1 MDPGAWGYAP
11 AGATSED
18 AALVVSA
25 RDAKRLKEKLDA
37 AGWLDRTRR
46 PVTHPVDDE
55 TGRPAAVAFPV
66 RAGSLEGVR
75 EMARGDAGALA
86 VCDAALPNV
95 ATPVDQRAAARASGG
110 GSNDTSGADRG
121 ILPAPPPLDP
131 NAPPL
136 WPPPV
141 PEAPARR
148 DVARV
153 RCPATAEAFAEV
165 ARAARGEPLV
175 LTDVPMGNAT
185 SAWTPER
192 FATCAEA
199 GHFVDVHVCPPDAS
213 SSREARDAFRESDL
227 GIFPTGPPT
236 VDLAGHRAPGT
247 RRNFQF
253 RSMPLSEFAARVV
266 ASGTPRGERRSGR
279 SATSYPPVVAE
290 GETYYL
296 RSVADAKKARTHV
309 ARSFPSLASDLL
321 PGVLLPPLDDVDA
334 LAGARDPNDGDGV
347 REDAGAPGSEDRTL
361 YPRRAYHSSVLRVA
375 SRDVALWTHY
385 DTHDNVLAQIAGR
398 KTVTLWPPDAEPYMH
413 CEGSSSR
420 VADVAAELD
429 TDPRLSERRRRRD
442 AAHPRFAA
450 VSGARRVAT
459 LRPGEALYIPALWF
473 HHAHATPRGEDGEVL
488 GEEKG
493 GAPDAWN
500 GACVAVNVFWRCL
513 RASDHDPGDV
523 FGNRDPPAARR
534 AAELAAKAGA
544 ALASLPEPQRR
555 FYARR
560 AAKRLA
566 EQLGY
571 ELSLPPT
578 RAVASTPASARADGA
593 AS

>member
-18 AALVVSA
+18 AAVVVSA

-46 PVTHPVDDE
+46 PVTHPADDE
-55 TGRPAAVAFPV
+55 AGRPAAVVFPV

-75 EMARGDAGALA
+75 GMAQGDAGVLA
-86 VCDAALPNV
+86 VCDAALPDV

-110 GSNDTSGADRG
+110 GANDTAGADRG
-121 ILPAPPPLDP
+121 VVPTPLPLDP

-185 SAWTPER
+185 TAWTPER

-199 GHFVDVHVCPPDAS
+199 DRLVNVHVCPPDAS
-213 SSREARDAFRESDL
+213 SSREARDADADAEIP
-227 GIFPTGPPT
+227 GTPT

-253 RSMPLSEFAARVV
+253 RAMPLAEFAARVV
-266 ASGTPRGERRSGR
+266 ASGETRRDAERRKKGGSVR
-279 SATSYPPVVAE
+279 SYPPVVAE

-309 ARSFPSLASDLL
+309 ARAFPSLASDLR
-321 PGVLLPPLDDVDA
+321 PGALLPPLDDTGA
-334 LAGARDPNDGDGV
+334 LAGARENTNLTKFETP
-347 REDAGAPGSEDRTL
+347 

-375 SRDVALWTHY
+375 SRNVALWTHY

-398 KTVTLWPPDAEPYMH
+398 KTVTLWPPDCEPFMH

-420 VADVAAELD
+420 VADIAAELD
-429 TDPRLSERRRRRD
+429 TDSTDSTNSTRDPRLVERRRRRD

-450 VSGARRVAT
+450 VSKARRVAT
-459 LRPGEALYIPALWF
+459 LRPGERIP
-473 HHAHATPRGEDGEVL
+473 
-488 GEEKG
+488 
-493 GAPDAWN
+493 
-500 GACVAVNVFWRCL
+500 RCG
-513 RASDHDPGDV
+513 ST
-523 FGNRDPPAARR
+523 
-534 AAELAAKAGA
+534 
-544 ALASLPEPQRR
+544 
-555 FYARR
+555 
-560 AAKRLA
+560 
-566 EQLGY
+566 
-571 ELSLPPT
+571 T
-578 RAVASTPASARADGA
+578 RARAKKKKAAQKKETRGTARPWR
-593 AS
+593 

>member
-18 AALVVSA
+18 AAVVVSA

-46 PVTHPVDDE
+46 PVTHPADDE
-55 TGRPAAVAFPV
+55 AGRPAAVVFPV

-75 EMARGDAGALA
+75 GMAQGDAGVLA
-86 VCDAALPNV
+86 VCDAALPDV

-110 GSNDTSGADRG
+110 GANDTAGADRG
-121 ILPAPPPLDP
+121 VVPTPLPLDP

-185 SAWTPER
+185 TAWTPER

-199 GHFVDVHVCPPDAS
+199 DRLVDVHVCPPDAS
-213 SSREARDAFRESDL
+213 SSREARDADAFQESDP
-227 GIFPTGPPT
+227 GIPGIPGTPT

-266 ASGTPRGERRSGR
+266 ASGTPQGERHSGR
-279 SATSYPPVVAE
+279 SATSYPPIVAE

-334 LAGARDPNDGDGV
+334 LAGARDPNDSDGV
-347 REDAGAPGSEDRTL
+347 CEDAGAPGSEDRTL

-375 SRDVALWTHY
+375 SRNVALWTHY

-398 KTVTLWPPDAEPYMH
+398 KTVTLWPPDCEPFMH

-420 VADVAAELD
+420 VADIAAELD
-429 TDPRLSERRRRRD
+429 TVDTDSTRDPRLVERRRRRD

-450 VSGARRVAT
+450 VSNARRVAT

-473 HHAHATPRGEDGEVL
+473 HHARASD
-488 GEEKG
+488 EEEG
-493 GAPDAWN
+493 GAEEGDAWN
-500 GACVAVNVFWRCL
+500 GASVAVNVFWRSL
-513 RASDHDPGDV
+513 PAEDHDPGDV

-534 AAELAAKAGA
+534 AADMAAKAGA

-571 ELSLPPT
+571 ALELAGT
-578 RAVASTPASARADGA
+578 GAEASKPS
-593 AS
+593 

>member
-1 MDPGAWGYAP
+1 MKRTNLSVPYLAMDPGAWGYAP

-18 AALVVSA
+18 AAVVVSA

-46 PVTHPVDDE
+46 PVTHPADDE

-66 RAGSLEGVR
+66 CAGSLEGVR

-86 VCDAALPNV
+86 VCDAALPDV

-110 GSNDTSGADRG
+110 GSNDIAGADRG
-121 ILPAPPPLDP
+121 VLPAPPALDP

-199 GHFVDVHVCPPDAS
+199 DQLVDVHVCPPDAS
-213 SSREARDAFRESDL
+213 TSREARDTSRESDP
-227 GIFPTGPPT
+227 GIPGTPT

-253 RSMPLSEFAARVV
+253 RAMPLAEFAARVV
-266 ASGTPRGERRSGR
+266 ASGTPHEERRGR
-279 SATSYPPVVAE
+279 PSARSYPPIVAE

-309 ARSFPSLASDLL
+309 ARSFPSLASDLR
-321 PGVLLPPLDDVDA
+321 PGALLPPLEDDNVNDA
-334 LAGARDPNDGDGV
+334 DRDPNKRDGV
-347 REDAGAPGSEDRTL
+347 CEDAGGDLDRTEDRTL

-375 SRDVALWTHY
+375 SRNVALWTHY

-398 KTVTLWPPDAEPYMH
+398 KTVTLWPPDAEPFMH

-450 VSGARRVAT
+450 VSGARRVAA

-473 HHAHATPRGEDGEVL
+473 HHAHATSADEGVFPGESQSSESS
-488 GEEKG
+488 
-493 GAPDAWN
+493 DAWN
-500 GACVAVNVFWRCL
+500 GASVAVNVFWRCL
-513 RASDHDPGDV
+513 PRAADHDPGDV

-544 ALASLPEPQRR
+544 SLASLPEPQRR

-571 ELSLPPT
+571 ALDLSPT
-578 RAVASTPASARADGA
+578 
-593 AS
+593 

>member
-18 AALVVSA
+18 AAVVVSA

-46 PVTHPVDDE
+46 PVTHPADDE
-55 TGRPAAVAFPV
+55 AGRPAAVVFPV

-75 EMARGDAGALA
+75 GMAQGDAGVLA
-86 VCDAALPNV
+86 VCDAALPDV
-95 ATPVDQRAAARASGG
+95 STPVDQRAAARASGG
-110 GSNDTSGADRG
+110 GANDTAGADRG
-121 ILPAPPPLDP
+121 VVPTPLPLDP

-185 SAWTPER
+185 TAWTPER

-199 GHFVDVHVCPPDAS
+199 DRLVNVHVCPPDAS
-213 SSREARDAFRESDL
+213 SSREARDADADAEIP
-227 GIFPTGPPT
+227 GTPT

-253 RSMPLSEFAARVV
+253 RAMPLAEFAARVV
-266 ASGTPRGERRSGR
+266 ASGETRRDEERRKKGGSVR
-279 SATSYPPVVAE
+279 SYPPVVAE

-309 ARSFPSLASDLL
+309 ARAFPSLASDLR
-321 PGVLLPPLDDVDA
+321 PGALLPPLDDANVRPTDA
-334 LAGARDPNDGDGV
+334 
-347 REDAGAPGSEDRTL
+347 RENTNLTKFETP

-375 SRDVALWTHY
+375 SRNVALWTHY

-398 KTVTLWPPDAEPYMH
+398 KTVTLWPPDCEPFMH

-420 VADVAAELD
+420 VADIAAELD
-429 TDPRLSERRRRRD
+429 TDSTNSTNSTRDPRLVERRRRRD

-450 VSGARRVAT
+450 VSKARRVAT

-473 HHAHATPRGEDGEVL
+473 HHARAS
-488 GEEKG
+488 EEEEG
-493 GAPDAWN
+493 GAEEGDAWN
-500 GACVAVNVFWRCL
+500 GASVAVNVFWRSL
-513 RASDHDPGDV
+513 PAEDHDPGDV
-523 FGNRDPPAARR
+523 FGNKDPPAARR
-534 AAELAAKAGA
+534 AADMAAKAGA

-571 ELSLPPT
+571 ALELPT
-578 RAVASTPASARADGA
+578 GVEASKPS
-593 AS
+593 

>member
-18 AALVVSA
+18 AAVVVSA

-46 PVTHPVDDE
+46 PVTHPADDE

-66 RAGSLEGVR
+66 LAGSLEGVR

-86 VCDAALPNV
+86 VCDAALPNL

-110 GSNDTSGADRG
+110 GANDTAGADRG
-121 ILPAPPPLDP
+121 VLPPPPPLDP
-131 NAPPL
+131 DAPPL

-153 RCPATAEAFAEV
+153 RCPATAEAFAEL
-165 ARAARGEPLV
+165 ARAAGGEPLV

-185 SAWTPER
+185 TAWTPER

-199 GHFVDVHVCPPDAS
+199 GHLVDVHVCPPDA
-213 SSREARDAFRESDL
+213 DES
-227 GIFPTGPPT
+227 GMRNSTGVAAASV

-253 RSMPLSEFAARVV
+253 RAMPLAEFAARVV
-266 ASGTPRGERRSGR
+266 ASGTKGPIPREETRVGQTHR
-279 SATSYPPVVAE
+279 TFYPPVVAE

-296 RSVADAKKARTHV
+296 RSVADAKKKRTHV
-309 ARSFPSLASDLL
+309 ARSFPSLASDLR
-321 PGVLLPPLDDVDA
+321 PGALLPPLSFSS
-334 LAGARDPNDGDGV
+334 
-347 REDAGAPGSEDRTL
+347 EGSGSAEEGEPRSEIHPTL

-375 SRDVALWTHY
+375 SRNVALWTHY

-398 KTVTLWPPDAEPYMH
+398 KTVTLWPPDCEPFMH

-429 TDPRLSERRRRRD
+429 TDPNLAERRRRRD
-442 AAHPRFAA
+442 AAHPRFAR

-459 LRPGEALYIPALWF
+459 LEPGEALYIPALWF
-473 HHAHATPRGEDGEVL
+473 HHAHATPS
-488 GEEKG
+488 EKKEKDD
-493 GAPDAWN
+493 PWN
-500 GACVAVNVFWRCL
+500 GASVAVNVFWRCL
-513 RASDHDPGDV
+513 PAADHDPGDV

-534 AAELAAKAGA
+534 AAELAARAGA

-560 AAKRLA
+560 AVKRLA

-571 ELSLPPT
+571 ALDLP
-578 RAVASTPASARADGA
+578 RGEEADPAPV
-593 AS
+593 

>member
-18 AALVVSA
+18 AAVVVSA

-46 PVTHPVDDE
+46 PVTHPADDE
-55 TGRPAAVAFPV
+55 AGRPAAVVFPV

-75 EMARGDAGALA
+75 GMAQGDAGVLA
-86 VCDAALPNV
+86 VCDAALPDV
-95 ATPVDQRAAARASGG
+95 STPVDQRAAAGDSGG
-110 GSNDTSGADRG
+110 GANDTAGADRG
-121 ILPAPPPLDP
+121 VVPTPLPLDP

-185 SAWTPER
+185 TAWTPER

-199 GHFVDVHVCPPDAS
+199 HRLVNVHVCPPDAS
-213 SSREARDAFRESDL
+213 SSREARDADADAEIP
-227 GIFPTGPPT
+227 GTPT

-253 RSMPLSEFAARVV
+253 RAMPLAEFAARVV
-266 ASGTPRGERRSGR
+266 ASGETRRDEERRKKGGSVR
-279 SATSYPPVVAE
+279 SYPPVVAE

-309 ARSFPSLASDLL
+309 ARAFPSLASDLR
-321 PGVLLPPLDDVDA
+321 PGALLPPLDDANVRPTDA
-334 LAGARDPNDGDGV
+334 QENTNLTKFETP
-347 REDAGAPGSEDRTL
+347 

-375 SRDVALWTHY
+375 SRNVALWTHY

-398 KTVTLWPPDAEPYMH
+398 KTVTLWPPDAEPFMH

-450 VSGARRVAT
+450 VSGARRVAA

-473 HHAHATPRGEDGEVL
+473 HHAHATSADEGVFPGESQSSESS
-488 GEEKG
+488 
-493 GAPDAWN
+493 DAWN
-500 GACVAVNVFWRCL
+500 GASVAVNVFWRCL
-513 RASDHDPGDV
+513 PRAADHDPGDV

-544 ALASLPEPQRR
+544 SLASLPEPQRR

-571 ELSLPPT
+571 ALDLSPT
-578 RAVASTPASARADGA
+578 
-593 AS
+593 

>member
-18 AALVVSA
+18 AAVVVSA

-46 PVTHPVDDE
+46 PVTHPADDE
-55 TGRPAAVAFPV
+55 AGRPAAVVFPV

-75 EMARGDAGALA
+75 GMAQGDAGVLA
-86 VCDAALPNV
+86 VCDAALPDV
-95 ATPVDQRAAARASGG
+95 STPVDQRAAARASGG
-110 GSNDTSGADRG
+110 GANDTAGADRG
-121 ILPAPPPLDP
+121 VVPTPLPLDP

-185 SAWTPER
+185 TAWTPER

-199 GHFVDVHVCPPDAS
+199 DRLVNVHVCPPDAS
-213 SSREARDAFRESDL
+213 SSREARDADADAEIP
-227 GIFPTGPPT
+227 GTPT

-253 RSMPLSEFAARVV
+253 RAMPLAEFAARVV
-266 ASGTPRGERRSGR
+266 ASGETRRDAERRKKGGSVR
-279 SATSYPPVVAE
+279 SYPPVVAE

-309 ARSFPSLASDLL
+309 ARAFPSLASDLR
-321 PGVLLPPLDDVDA
+321 PGALLPPLDDTGA
-334 LAGARDPNDGDGV
+334 LAGARENTNLTKFETP
-347 REDAGAPGSEDRTL
+347 

-375 SRDVALWTHY
+375 SRNVALWTHY

-398 KTVTLWPPDAEPYMH
+398 KTVTLWPPDCEPFMH

-420 VADVAAELD
+420 VADIAAELD
-429 TDPRLSERRRRRD
+429 TDSTRDPRLVERRRRRD

-450 VSGARRVAT
+450 VSKARRVAT

-473 HHAHATPRGEDGEVL
+473 HHARAS
-488 GEEKG
+488 EEEEG
-493 GAPDAWN
+493 GAEEGDAWN
-500 GACVAVNVFWRCL
+500 GASVAVNVFWRSL
-513 RASDHDPGDV
+513 PAEDHDPGDV
-523 FGNRDPPAARR
+523 FGNKDPPAARR
-534 AAELAAKAGA
+534 AADMAAKAGA

-571 ELSLPPT
+571 ALELPT
-578 RAVASTPASARADGA
+578 GVEASKPT
-593 AS
+593 

>member
-18 AALVVSA
+18 AAVVVSA

-46 PVTHPVDDE
+46 PVTHPADDE
-55 TGRPAAVAFPV
+55 AGRPAAVVFPV

-75 EMARGDAGALA
+75 GMAQGDAGVLA
-86 VCDAALPNV
+86 VCDAALPDV
-95 ATPVDQRAAARASGG
+95 STPVDQRAAARASGG
-110 GSNDTSGADRG
+110 GANDTAGADRG
-121 ILPAPPPLDP
+121 VVPTPLPLDP

-185 SAWTPER
+185 TAWTPER

-199 GHFVDVHVCPPDAS
+199 HRLVNVHVCPPDAS
-213 SSREARDAFRESDL
+213 SSREARDADADAEIP
-227 GIFPTGPPT
+227 GTPT

-253 RSMPLSEFAARVV
+253 RAMPLAEFAARVV
-266 ASGTPRGERRSGR
+266 ASGETRRDAERRKKGGSVR
-279 SATSYPPVVAE
+279 SYPPVVAE

-309 ARSFPSLASDLL
+309 ARAFPSLASDLR
-321 PGVLLPPLDDVDA
+321 PGALLPPLDDANVRPTDA
-334 LAGARDPNDGDGV
+334 
-347 REDAGAPGSEDRTL
+347 RENTNLTKFETP

-375 SRDVALWTHY
+375 SRNVALWTHY

-398 KTVTLWPPDAEPYMH
+398 KTVTLWPPDCEPFMH

-420 VADVAAELD
+420 VADIAAELD
-429 TDPRLSERRRRRD
+429 TDSTRDPRLVERRRRRD

-450 VSGARRVAT
+450 VSKARRVAT

-473 HHAHATPRGEDGEVL
+473 HHARAS
-488 GEEKG
+488 EEEEG
-493 GAPDAWN
+493 GAEEGDAWN
-500 GACVAVNVFWRCL
+500 GASVAVNVFWRSL
-513 RASDHDPGDV
+513 PAEDHDPGDV
-523 FGNRDPPAARR
+523 FGNKDPPAARR
-534 AAELAAKAGA
+534 AADMAAKAGA

-571 ELSLPPT
+571 ALELPT
-578 RAVASTPASARADGA
+578 GVEASKPT
-593 AS
+593 

>member
-18 AALVVSA
+18 AAVVVSA

-46 PVTHPVDDE
+46 PVTHPADDE
-55 TGRPAAVAFPV
+55 AGRPAAVVFPV

-75 EMARGDAGALA
+75 GMAQGDAGVLA
-86 VCDAALPNV
+86 VCDAALPDV
-95 ATPVDQRAAARASGG
+95 STPVDQRAAARASGG
-110 GSNDTSGADRG
+110 GANDTAGADRG
-121 ILPAPPPLDP
+121 VVPTPLPLDP

-185 SAWTPER
+185 TAWTPER

-199 GHFVDVHVCPPDAS
+199 DRLVNVHVCPPDAS
-213 SSREARDAFRESDL
+213 SSREARDAVRDAEIP
-227 GIFPTGPPT
+227 GTPT

-253 RSMPLSEFAARVV
+253 RAMPLAEFAARVV
-266 ASGTPRGERRSGR
+266 ASGETRRDAERRKKGGSVR
-279 SATSYPPVVAE
+279 SYPPVVAE

-309 ARSFPSLASDLL
+309 ARAFPSLASDLR
-321 PGVLLPPLDDVDA
+321 PGALLPPLDDTNA
-334 LAGARDPNDGDGV
+334 LADARENTNLTKFETP
-347 REDAGAPGSEDRTL
+347 

-375 SRDVALWTHY
+375 SRNVALWTHY

-398 KTVTLWPPDAEPYMH
+398 KTVTLWPPDCEPFMH

-420 VADVAAELD
+420 VADIAAELD
-429 TDPRLSERRRRRD
+429 TDSTRDPRLVERRRRRD

-450 VSGARRVAT
+450 VSKARRVAT

-473 HHAHATPRGEDGEVL
+473 HHARAS
-488 GEEKG
+488 EEEEG
-493 GAPDAWN
+493 GAEEGDAWN
-500 GACVAVNVFWRCL
+500 GASVAVNVFWRSL
-513 RASDHDPGDV
+513 PAEDHDPGDV
-523 FGNRDPPAARR
+523 FGNKDPPAARR
-534 AAELAAKAGA
+534 AADMAAKAGA

-571 ELSLPPT
+571 ALELPT
-578 RAVASTPASARADGA
+578 GVEASKPT
-593 AS
+593 

>member
-18 AALVVSA
+18 AAVVVSA

-46 PVTHPVDDE
+46 PVTHPADDE
-55 TGRPAAVAFPV
+55 AGRLAAVVFPV

-75 EMARGDAGALA
+75 GMAQGDAGVLA
-86 VCDAALPNV
+86 VCDAALPDV

-110 GSNDTSGADRG
+110 GANDTAGADRG
-121 ILPAPPPLDP
+121 VVPTPLPLDP

-185 SAWTPER
+185 TAWTPER

-199 GHFVDVHVCPPDAS
+199 DRLVNVHVCPPDAS
-213 SSREARDAFRESDL
+213 SSREARDADADAEIP
-227 GIFPTGPPT
+227 GTPT

-253 RSMPLSEFAARVV
+253 RAMPLAEFAARVV
-266 ASGTPRGERRSGR
+266 ASGETRRDEERRKKGGSVR
-279 SATSYPPVVAE
+279 SYPPVIAE

-309 ARSFPSLASDLL
+309 ARAFPSLASDLR
-321 PGVLLPPLDDVDA
+321 PGALLPPLDDANVRPTDA
-334 LAGARDPNDGDGV
+334 
-347 REDAGAPGSEDRTL
+347 RENTNLTKFETP

-375 SRDVALWTHY
+375 SRNVALWTHY

-398 KTVTLWPPDAEPYMH
+398 KTVTLWPPDCEPFMH

-420 VADVAAELD
+420 VADIAAELD
-429 TDPRLSERRRRRD
+429 TDSTRDPRLVERRRRRD

-450 VSGARRVAT
+450 VSKARRVAT

-473 HHAHATPRGEDGEVL
+473 HHARAS
-488 GEEKG
+488 EEEEG
-493 GAPDAWN
+493 GAEEGDAWN
-500 GACVAVNVFWRCL
+500 GASVAVNVFWRSL
-513 RASDHDPGDV
+513 PAEDHDPGDV
-523 FGNRDPPAARR
+523 FGNTDPPAARR
-534 AAELAAKAGA
+534 AADMAANAGA
-544 ALASLPEPQRR
+544 ALASWPEPQRR

-571 ELSLPPT
+571 ALELPT
-578 RAVASTPASARADGA
+578 GVEASKPT
-593 AS
+593 

>member
-18 AALVVSA
+18 AAVVVSA

-46 PVTHPVDDE
+46 PVTHPADDE
-55 TGRPAAVAFPV
+55 AGRPAAVVFPV

-75 EMARGDAGALA
+75 GMAQGDAGVLA
-86 VCDAALPNV
+86 VCDAALPDV
-95 ATPVDQRAAARASGG
+95 STPVDQRAAARASGG
-110 GSNDTSGADRG
+110 GANDTAGADRG
-121 ILPAPPPLDP
+121 VVPTPLPLDP

-185 SAWTPER
+185 TAWTPER

-199 GHFVDVHVCPPDAS
+199 HRLVNVHVCPPDAS
-213 SSREARDAFRESDL
+213 SSREARDADADAEIP
-227 GIFPTGPPT
+227 GTPT

-253 RSMPLSEFAARVV
+253 RAMPLAEFAARVV
-266 ASGTPRGERRSGR
+266 ASGETRRDAERRKKGGSVR
-279 SATSYPPVVAE
+279 SYPPVVAE

-309 ARSFPSLASDLL
+309 ARAFPSLASDLR
-321 PGVLLPPLDDVDA
+321 PGALLPPLDDANVRPTDA
-334 LAGARDPNDGDGV
+334 QENTNLTKFETP
-347 REDAGAPGSEDRTL
+347 

-375 SRDVALWTHY
+375 SRNVALWTHY

-398 KTVTLWPPDAEPYMH
+398 KTVTLWPPDCEPFMH

-420 VADVAAELD
+420 VADIAAELD
-429 TDPRLSERRRRRD
+429 TDSTRDPRLVERRRRRD

-450 VSGARRVAT
+450 VSKARRVAT

-473 HHAHATPRGEDGEVL
+473 HHARAS
-488 GEEKG
+488 EEEEG
-493 GAPDAWN
+493 GAEEGDAWN
-500 GACVAVNVFWRCL
+500 GASVAVNVFWRSL
-513 RASDHDPGDV
+513 PAEDHDPGDV
-523 FGNRDPPAARR
+523 FGNKDPPAARR
-534 AAELAAKAGA
+534 AADMAAKAGA

-571 ELSLPPT
+571 ALELPT
-578 RAVASTPASARADGA
+578 GVEASKPT
-593 AS
+593 

>member
-1 MDPGAWGYAP
+1 MARVGRDARRPSGSSARPVRRTGRSVPSRAMDPGAWGYAP

-18 AALVVSA
+18 AAVVVSA

-46 PVTHPVDDE
+46 PVTHPADDE

-66 RAGSLEGVR
+66 LAGSLEGVR

-86 VCDAALPNV
+86 VCDAALPNL

-110 GSNDTSGADRG
+110 GANDTAGADRG
-121 ILPAPPPLDP
+121 VLPPPPPLDP
-131 NAPPL
+131 DAPPL

-153 RCPATAEAFAEV
+153 RCPATAEAFAEL
-165 ARAARGEPLV
+165 ARAAGGEPLV

-185 SAWTPER
+185 TAWTPER

-199 GHFVDVHVCPPDAS
+199 GHLVDVHVCPPDA
-213 SSREARDAFRESDL
+213 DES
-227 GIFPTGPPT
+227 GQRNSTGGPRAAPV

-253 RSMPLSEFAARVV
+253 RAMPLAEFAARVV
-266 ASGTPRGERRSGR
+266 ASGTKGGQTHR
-279 SATSYPPVVAE
+279 TSYPPVVAE

-296 RSVADAKKARTHV
+296 RSVADAKKKRTHV
-309 ARSFPSLASDLL
+309 SSSFPSLASDLS
-321 PGVLLPPLDDVDA
+321 PGALLPPLSFLHPEGGRSVEQQQEE
-334 LAGARDPNDGDGV
+334 PC
-347 REDAGAPGSEDRTL
+347 EKETTRTL
-361 YPRRAYHSSVLRVA
+361 YPVNAYHSSVLRVA
-375 SRDVALWTHY
+375 SRNVALWTHY
-385 DTHDNVLAQIAGR
+385 DTHDNVLAQIAGK
-398 KTVTLWPPDAEPYMH
+398 KTVTLWPPDCEPFMH

-429 TDPRLSERRRRRD
+429 TDPDFAERRRRRD
-442 AAHPRFAA
+442 AAAPSFAA

-459 LRPGEALYIPALWF
+459 LEPGDALYIPALWF
-473 HHAHATPRGEDGEVL
+473 HHAHATPSDEAVGEK
-488 GEEKG
+488 EKDD
-493 GAPDAWN
+493 PWN
-500 GACVAVNVFWRCL
+500 GASVAVNVFWRCL
-513 RASDHDPGDV
+513 PAADHDPGDV

-534 AAELAAKAGA
+534 AADLAARAGA

-560 AAKRLA
+560 AVKRLA

-571 ELSLPPT
+571 ALDLP
-578 RAVASTPASARADGA
+578 
-593 AS
+593 

>member
-18 AALVVSA
+18 AAVVVSA

-46 PVTHPVDDE
+46 PVTHPADDE
-55 TGRPAAVAFPV
+55 AGRPAAVVFPV

-75 EMARGDAGALA
+75 GMAQGDAGVLA
-86 VCDAALPNV
+86 VCDAALPDV

-110 GSNDTSGADRG
+110 GANDTAGADRG
-121 ILPAPPPLDP
+121 VVPTPLPLDP

-185 SAWTPER
+185 TAWTPER

-199 GHFVDVHVCPPDAS
+199 DRLVDVHVCPPDAS
-213 SSREARDAFRESDL
+213 SSREARDADAFQESDP
-227 GIFPTGPPT
+227 GIPGIPGTPT

-253 RSMPLSEFAARVV
+253 RAMPLAEFAARVV
-266 ASGTPRGERRSGR
+266 ASGETRRNEERRSEERR
-279 SATSYPPVVAE
+279 SVRSYPPVVAE

-309 ARSFPSLASDLL
+309 ARAFPSLASDLR
-321 PGVLLPPLDDVDA
+321 PGALLPPLDDA
-334 LAGARDPNDGDGV
+334 
-347 REDAGAPGSEDRTL
+347 DRTNIETP

-375 SRDVALWTHY
+375 SRNVALWTHY

-398 KTVTLWPPDAEPYMH
+398 KTVTLWPPDCEPFMH

-420 VADVAAELD
+420 VADIAAELD
-429 TDPRLSERRRRRD
+429 TVDTVDTVDTDSTNRDPSLVERRRRRD

-450 VSGARRVAT
+450 VSNARRVAT

-473 HHAHATPRGEDGEVL
+473 HHARASD
-488 GEEKG
+488 EEEG
-493 GAPDAWN
+493 GAGVEDAWN
-500 GACVAVNVFWRCL
+500 GASVAVNVFWRSL
-513 RASDHDPGDV
+513 PAEDHDPGDV

-534 AAELAAKAGA
+534 AADMAAKAGA

-571 ELSLPPT
+571 ALELAGT
-578 RAVASTPASARADGA
+578 GAEASKPS
-593 AS
+593 